1 MPGQVIERPLGLVCV
16 FSTGVRLVRPLGEV
30 PNPVLARELLIG
42 LASLVHPHGSI
53 DAAKTVGHYVKVV
66 KAVVRA
72 LHEAGHRGGL
82 AQLTRARLTTCLWGL
97 GNREDA
103 AVRTVLLACDRD
115 VLPAAVREL
124 AVGRPFKP
132 RRRSQPLT
140 PYSET
145 EWARLREV
153 CRSAVESEFAAHRQA
168 LADGEQGRDPRL
180 HGWSRPNVCWLLMR
194 EGPVKVKELA
204 ARPAAVRLTDGGDN
218 FRTVRACNRALFV
231 AGETVIAY
239 RLLFGAYSGIVPDG
253 IDGLGVGDLDWAGD
267 ASILVDY
274 VKGRAGPE
282 GLALPRRAVRLLERW
297 LEHSA
302 LTRRFAPAGLRD
314 DLWVRLQPSATGDW
328 RSGPISC
335 PVVQHWVRERDLLDD
350 DGRPL
355 GIHRHRIRTT
365 FLSLRERGAWF
376 GSRRAAID
384 PNHSPAVEGDHYLSV
399 ATAGQR
405 AAVER
410 VIEGAQAD
418 LLRKAHPPRILDSD
432 ETARAAAQLPE
443 LVADLQL
450 DDAAISELLGGRRDV
465 FVASCADPLAG
476 IHGPAGKPCPARPWI
491 CLLCPLAIFTP
502 RHAVNLLRMKAFFAR
517 QWQQMTG
524 PHFMAVF
531 GPYAQ
536 RVDEVIGVLAA
547 QQPALLERAAREV
560 GDSDDELPLRP
571 EERTA

>member
-1 MPGQVIERPLGLVCV
+1 
-16 FSTGVRLVRPLGEV
+16 
-30 PNPVLARELLIG
+30 
-42 LASLVHPHGSI
+42 
-53 DAAKTVGHYVKVV
+53 
-66 KAVVRA
+66 
-72 LHEAGHRGGL
+72 
-82 AQLTRARLTTCLWGL
+82 
-97 GNREDA
+97 
-103 AVRTVLLACDRD
+103 
-115 VLPAAVREL
+115 
-124 AVGRPFKP
+124 
-132 RRRSQPLT
+132 
-140 PYSET
+140 
-145 EWARLREV
+145 
-153 CRSAVESEFAAHRQA
+153 
-168 LADGEQGRDPRL
+168 
-180 HGWSRPNVCWLLMR
+180 
-194 EGPVKVKELA
+194 
-204 ARPAAVRLTDGGDN
+204 
-218 FRTVRACNRALFV
+218 VRACNRALFV